1 MKNSNRH
8 LLHNRLLTALLPVV
22 VIIAAACGPSLPGTG
37 SSVPTDW
44 PQANHDL
51 ANTRVASGS
60 PISSA
65 NVRQLGV
72 DWTVKVTGVST
83 YGAISTSPI
92 VVGGTVYLQD
102 LMSNVYAVDLDTG
115 KLLWQKQYN
124 APALG
129 PNGAGYDNGKVF
141 VTSDDHTV
149 AALDAKTGQELWSK
163 RIAANLQR
171 ITQQLTAYKGAV
183 YVSTV
188 DFEDQEP
195 QDGTGMGIIHAMDER
210 TGNDL
215 WTFNTVKDG
224 NLWGNPQ
231 VNSGGG
237 AWYPP
242 AIDTATGTT
251 YWGTN
256 NASPWPGIKGFPNGS
271 SRPAP
276 NLYTESELAIDHSG
290 KLQWFNQVKPFDLF
304 DADFQISPI
313 LTSAKVAGSSRKV
326 VVGAG
331 KGGYVIAFD
340 RQTGSQLWKT
350 AVGLHSNDTLTAIP
364 AGQTVTVAPGIFGG
378 VETPMAFASGVVY
391 VPVVNLPTDFT
402 DTSLSVPNVSGGTG
416 ELDAIDVNTG
426 RILWTSKLNSI
437 DTGGALVAGDLVF
450 TSTFDGKVLAFNRAS
465 GKQVW
470 SYQAPGGTNGFIT
483 AAGNRLLVPVGLGA
497 TPMLV
502 SLRLGATGGIPA
514 ATASATATTTSSAT
528 SSAPTSSSCT
538 PSGSTLCISTPNQGN
553 EISFNTNQLTAA
565 AGARV
570 TLIYTNGSSIPHNWD
585 LFNGGDPSAPS
596 LASTTI
602 KAGPNDVERVS
613 FTAPST
619 PGRYFFRCDVHP
631 TLMTGF
637 LVVN

>member
-1 MKNSNRH
+1 MKTRNLFRFH
-8 LLHNRLLTALLPVV
+8 HRWLTAVLPAVA
-22 VIIAAACGPSLPGTG
+22 ILAAACGPGLPATG
-37 SSVPTDW
+37 SAAPADW

-51 ANTRVASGS
+51 ANTRIAVGS
-60 PISSA
+60 PISSS
-65 NVRQLGV
+65 NVKQLCV
-72 DWTVKVTGVST
+72 NWSVKVTGVSQF
-83 YGAISTSPI
+83 GAIATAPI
-92 VVGGTVYLQD
+92 VVGNTVYFQD
-102 LMSNVYAVDLDTG
+102 LKSNVYAVDLGTG
-115 KLLWQKQYN
+115 KPVWQKTYN

-129 PNGAGYDNGKVF
+129 PNGVGYENGKVF

-149 AALDAKTGQELWSK
+149 AALDAKTGNELWSR
-163 RIAANLQR
+163 RIAPTLQR
-171 ITQQLTAYKGAV
+171 ITEQLTTYKGTV

-195 QDGTGMGIIHAMDER
+195 QDGTGMGIIHALDEQ
-210 TGNDL
+210 TGNDR

-242 AIDTATGTT
+242 AIDTATGIS

-256 NASPWPGIKGFPNGS
+256 NASPWPGTQAFPNGS

-276 NLYTESELAIDHSG
+276 NLYTESELAINGSG
-290 KLQWFNQVKPFDLF
+290 QLQWFNQVKAFDLF

-313 LTSAKVAGSSRKV
+313 LTSASVAGSSRMI

-331 KGGYVIAFD
+331 KGGFVIAFD
-340 RQTGSQLWKT
+340 RQTGRQLWKT
-350 AVGLHSNDTLTAIP
+350 SVGLHSNDGLTAIP

-378 VETPMAFASGVVY
+378 VETPMALAGGVIY

-402 DTSLSVPNVSGGTG
+402 STSLSLPNVSTGTG

-426 RILWTSKLNSI
+426 RILWTSKFDSL
-437 DTGGALVAGDLVF
+437 DAGGALVAGDLVF
-450 TSTFDGKVLAFNRAS
+450 TATLSGKVLAFNRAS
-465 GKQVW
+465 GEQVW
-470 SYQAPGGTNGFIT
+470 SYQAPGGSNGFIT
-483 AAGNRLLVPVGLGA
+483 AAGDRLFVPIGLGA

-502 SLRLGATGGIPA
+502 ALKLGATG
-514 ATASATATTTSSAT
+514 TSATATSTTTST
-528 SSAPTSSSCT
+528 PAPSSSCT
-538 PSGSTLCISTPNQGN
+538 PSATSLCISTPNQGN
-553 EISFNTNQLTAA
+553 GLSFNTNQLSAA

-570 TLIYTNGSSIPHNWD
+570 TLTYSNDSAIPHDWH
-585 LFNGGDPSAPS
+585 LFNGANPSSPTI
-596 LASTTI
+596 ASTTI
-602 KAGPNDVERVS
+602 KAGPNDVESVS
-613 FTAPST
+613 FAVPST
-619 PGRYFFRCDVHP
+619 PGRYFFQCDVHP